1 MSKSGF
7 GLDRWHHSLARGQR
21 HVLVHRCNVSLIDDC
36 RCICFASIYSF
47 DSVRGPL
54 SSFLALFYL
63 DDMFDSQ
70 YRLEKLVSILI

>member
-1 MSKSGF
+1 MIA
-7 GLDRWHHSLARGQR
+7 DA
-21 HVLVHRCNVSLIDDC
+21 
-36 RCICFASIYSF
+36 FALHLYSF